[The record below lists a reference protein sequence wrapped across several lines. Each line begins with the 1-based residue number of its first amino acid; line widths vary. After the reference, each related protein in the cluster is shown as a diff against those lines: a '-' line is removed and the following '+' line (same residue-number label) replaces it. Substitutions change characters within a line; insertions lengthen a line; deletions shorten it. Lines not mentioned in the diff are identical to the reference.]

1 MPWILCVR
9 ILFKY
14 SSVKANVS
22 VPALSI
28 FSLMFSVFSQLL
40 IMINFR
46 PIYSKNKMHT
56 EQYNYFLIGSYERM
70 Q

>member
-1 MPWILCVR
+1 MPWILCVH

-46 PIYSKNKMHT
+46 PIYSMNKMPT
-56 EQYNYFLIGSYERM
+56 EQYNSFLIGSYERM